1 MSTWQYILRGS
12 LVYKWPL
19 IAHTILNISIS
30 VAFPTLVALT
40 QRSVFD
46 TLTGHA
52 TAGFGVWELIG
63 ILVALG
69 VVSTLQ
75 HAGSVVAYYYGAFN
89 VRALFQRNIFAYMM
103 NLPGYRSLP
112 HSSGEA
118 VNRFRDDVQMVHDY
132 LEDISNLLAY
142 SLLAIVGVVIMARI
156 SASLTFTVFI
166 PLAGTI
172 GVAFY
177 VRGIISRAREKRRET
192 TGEVTGLVGEAFS
205 LIEAIQVAGAEDRMR
220 RRIDELGAARM
231 RAAIQES
238 VLHDFLRGIFYNIHV
253 LVTGIVLIAAGGAMR
268 TGEFTVGDLT
278 LFVFFL
284 ANVGAVGAGIGEV
297 LNGYRQM
304 DVSLKRAL
312 ELMPG
317 APPEELVRPS
327 RSFLSGDLPDVPP
340 IAIRDDDRLTSM
352 DVRGLTFVYTGSGRG
367 VRDVDLALR
376 RGTVTVITGRI
387 GSGNTTLIRALM
399 GSLQP
404 QSGEIRWNDREV
416 DDPEQFF
423 VPPRVA
429 YTSQVPRLF
438 SEKLRSNILMG
449 LKEDSVEL
457 SGAVRSAVL
466 EPDVAALEKG
476 LDTIVGP
483 RGVKLS
489 GGQQRRAA
497 AARMFVRDPEL
508 LIFDDLSSGLDVET
522 EQILWERLS
531 NRPKSTVLAVSNRRE
546 ALRRADHIIVLRDGH
561 VEAAGTLDNLLAAS
575 AEMRRLWAG
584 DIESPDSEPV

>member
-1 MSTWQYILRGS
+1 MSTWQYILQGS

-19 IAHTILNISIS
+19 IAHTILNISIA
-30 VAFPTLVALT
+30 VVFPTVVALT
-40 QRSVFD
+40 QREVFD
-46 TLTGHA
+46 TLTGHS
-52 TAGFGVWELIG
+52 TGRFGVWELIG
-63 ILVALG
+63 IMVALG
-69 VVSTLQ
+69 VAATLQ
-75 HAGSVVAYYYGAFN
+75 HAGSVVTYYYGAFN

-103 NLPGYRSLP
+103 NLPGYRPLP

-118 VNRFRDDVQMVHDY
+118 VNRFRDDVQLVHDY
-132 LEDISNLLAY
+132 LEDITNLLANG
-142 SLLAIVGVVIMARI
+142 LLAIVGVVLMARI
-156 SASLTFTVFI
+156 SASLTFTVFV
-166 PLAGTI
+166 PLALI
-172 GVAFY
+172 IVVAFY
-177 VRGIISRAREKRRET
+177 VRGVISRARERSRET
-192 TGEVTGLVGEAFS
+192 TGDVTGLVGEAFN
-205 LIEAIQVAGAEDRMR
+205 LIEAVQVAGAEDRMR
-220 RRIDELGAARM
+220 RRIDELGTARM

-238 VLHDFLRGIFYNIHV
+238 VLRDFLRGIFFNIHV
-253 LVTGIVLIAAGGAMR
+253 LVTGIVLIAAAGAMR

-284 ANVGAVGAGIGEV
+284 ANVGNVGAGLGEV

-317 APPEELVRPS
+317 APPGELVRPS
-327 RSFLSGDLPDVPP
+327 RSFLTGDLPEVPP
-340 IAIRDDDRLTSM
+340 ITVNDDDRLAGL
-352 DVRGLTFVYTGSGRG
+352 DVRGLTFVYPDSDRG
-367 VRDVDLALR
+367 VRDVDLTLR
-376 RGTVTVITGRI
+376 RGSFTVITGRI
-387 GSGNTTLIRALM
+387 GSGKTTLIRALM
-399 GSLQP
+399 GSLQR
-404 QSGEIRWNDREV
+404 QSGETWWNDREV

-438 SEKLRSNILMG
+438 SEELRSNILMG
-449 LKEDSVEL
+449 LKEDSVDL
-457 SGAVRSAVL
+457 PGAVHSAVL
-466 EPDVAALEKG
+466 EPDVATLEKG

-531 NRPKSTVLAVSNRRE
+531 GRPDSTVLAVSNRRE
-546 ALRRADHIIVLRDGH
+546 ALRRADHIVVLKDGR
-561 VEAAGTLDNLLAAS
+561 VDAEGMLDDLLATS
-575 AEMRRLWAG
+575 VEMQRLWAG
-584 DIESPDSEPV
+584 EVDRRDSTTD

>member
-1 MSTWQYILRGS
+1 MSTWQYLLRGS
-12 LVYKWPL
+12 PVYKWPL
-19 IAHTILNISIS
+19 IAHAILNISIS

-40 QRSVFD
+40 QRAVFD
-46 TLTGHA
+46 SLTGHA
-52 TAGFGVWELIG
+52 TGGFGVWELIG

-69 VVSTLQ
+69 VVATLQ
-75 HAGSVVAYYYGAFN
+75 HAGSVVTYYYGAFN

-103 NLPGYRSLP
+103 NLPGYRPLP

-118 VNRFRDDVQMVHDY
+118 VNRFRDDVQLAHDY
-132 LEDISNLLAY
+132 LEDITNLLAN

-156 SASLTFTVFI
+156 SASLTFTVFV
-166 PLAGTI
+166 PLALI
-172 GVAFY
+172 ISVAFY
-177 VRGIISRAREKRRET
+177 VRGTIMRFREKSRET
-192 TGEVTGLVGEAFS
+192 TGDVTDLVGEAFS
-205 LIEAIQVAGAEDRMR
+205 LIEAIQVAGAKDRVR

-238 VLHDFLRGIFYNIHV
+238 VLRDILRGIFFNIHV
-253 LVTGIVLIAAGGAMR
+253 LVTGLVLIAAGGAMR

-284 ANVGAVGAGIGEV
+284 ANVGNVGAGIGEV

-327 RSFLSGDLPDVPP
+327 RSFLSGDLPEVPP
-340 IAIRDDDRLTSM
+340 ITVRDDDRLTSM
-352 DVRGLTFVYTGSGRG
+352 NVRGLTFIFPDSDRG
-367 VRDVDLALR
+367 VRDVDLTLR
-376 RGTVTVITGRI
+376 RGTFTVITGRI
-387 GSGNTTLIRALM
+387 GSGKTTLIRALI
-399 GSLQP
+399 GSLRR
-404 QSGEIRWNDREV
+404 QSGEIWWNDSEV
-416 DDPEQFF
+416 HEPDQFF

-438 SEKLRSNILMG
+438 SEELRSNILMG
-449 LKEDSVEL
+449 LEEDSVDL
-457 SGAVRSAVL
+457 PGAVRSAVL

-508 LIFDDLSSGLDVET
+508 LIFDDLSSGLDFET
-522 EQILWERLS
+522 EQILWEWLS
-531 NRPKSTVLAVSNRRE
+531 DRPNSTVLAVSNRRE
-546 ALRRADHIIVLRDGH
+546 ALRRADYIIVLKDGH
-561 VEAAGTLDNLLAAS
+561 VEAAGALDKLLAAS
-575 AEMRRLWAG
+575 AEMQRLWAG
-584 DIESPDSEPV
+584 DIESVDSASA

>member
-30 VAFPTLVALT
+30 VTFPTLVALT

-46 TLTGHA
+46 SLTGQA
-52 TAGFGVWELIG
+52 TAWFGVWELIG
-63 ILVALG
+63 ILVAFG
-69 VVSTLQ
+69 VAATLQ
-75 HAGSVVAYYYGAFN
+75 NTGSVVTYYYGAFN
-89 VRALFQRNIFAYMM
+89 VRALFQRNIFAYIMS
-103 NLPGYRSLP
+103 LPGYRPLP

-118 VNRFRDDVQMVHDY
+118 VNRFRDDVQLIHDY
-132 LEDISNLLAY
+132 LEDITNLLANG
-142 SLLAIVGVVIMARI
+142 LLAIVGIVIMARI
-156 SASLTFTVFI
+156 SASLTFTVFV
-166 PLAGTI
+166 PLALI
-172 GVAFY
+172 IAVAFY
-177 VRGIISRAREKRRET
+177 VRGVISRAREKSRET
-192 TGEVTGLVGEAFS
+192 TGEVTGLVGEAFN
-205 LIEAIQVAGAEDRMR
+205 LVEAIQVAGAEDRVQ
-220 RRIDELGAARM
+220 RRINELGEARM

-238 VLHDFLRGIFYNIHV
+238 VLRDFLRGVFFNINV
-253 LVTGIVLIAAGGAMR
+253 LVTGLVLIAAAGAMR

-284 ANVGAVGAGIGEV
+284 ANVGNVGAGIGEV

-304 DVSLKRAL
+304 DVSLRRAL

-327 RSFLSGDLPDVPP
+327 RSFLSGDLPEVPS
-340 IAIRDDDRLTSM
+340 ITIRDDDRLKSM
-352 DVRGLTFVYTGSGRG
+352 NVRGLTFVYLDSNRG
-367 VRDVDLALR
+367 VRDVDLTLR
-376 RGTVTVITGRI
+376 RGTFTVITGRI
-387 GSGNTTLIRALM
+387 GSGKTTLIRALI
-399 GSLQP
+399 GSLRR
-404 QSGEIRWNDREV
+404 QSGEIWWNGREV
-416 DDPEQFF
+416 DEPDEFF

-438 SEKLRSNILMG
+438 SEELRSNILMG
-449 LKEDSVEL
+449 LEEDSVDL
-457 SGAVRSAVL
+457 PGAVRSAVL

-476 LDTIVGP
+476 LDTVVGP

-531 NRPKSTVLAVSNRRE
+531 DRPNSTVLAVSNRRE
-546 ALRRADHIIVLRDGH
+546 ALRRADHIVVLKEGRVDD
-561 VEAAGTLDNLLAAS
+561 EGTLNHLLLAS
-575 AEMRRLWAG
+575 AEMQRLWAG
-584 DIESPDSEPV
+584 DIESPDSASE

>member
-1 MSTWQYILRGS
+1 
-12 LVYKWPL
+12 
-19 IAHTILNISIS
+19 
-30 VAFPTLVALT
+30 
-40 QRSVFD
+40 
-46 TLTGHA
+46 
-52 TAGFGVWELIG
+52 
-63 ILVALG
+63 
-69 VVSTLQ
+69 
-75 HAGSVVAYYYGAFN
+75 
-89 VRALFQRNIFAYMM
+89 
-103 NLPGYRSLP
+103 
-112 HSSGEA
+112 
-118 VNRFRDDVQMVHDY
+118 
-132 LEDISNLLAY
+132 
-142 SLLAIVGVVIMARI
+142 MARI
-156 SASLTFTVFI
+156 SASLTFTVFV
-166 PLAGTI
+166 PLALI
-172 GVAFY
+172 ISVAFY
-177 VRGIISRAREKRRET
+177 VRGTIMRFREKSRET
-192 TGEVTGLVGEAFS
+192 TGDVTGLVGEAFS
-205 LIEAIQVAGAEDRMR
+205 LIEAIQVAGAKDRVR

-231 RAAIQES
+231 REAIQES
-238 VLHDFLRGIFYNIHV
+238 VLRDFLRGIFFNIHV
-253 LVTGIVLIAAGGAMR
+253 LVTGLVLIAAGGAMR

-387 GSGNTTLIRALM
+387 GSGKTTLIRALM

-438 SEKLRSNILMG
+438 SEKLRSNILLG

-466 EPDVAALEKG
+466 EPDVAVLEKG

-546 ALRRADHIIVLRDGH
+546 ALRRADHIIVLRDGR
-561 VEAAGTLDNLLAAS
+561 VEAAGALDNLLAAS